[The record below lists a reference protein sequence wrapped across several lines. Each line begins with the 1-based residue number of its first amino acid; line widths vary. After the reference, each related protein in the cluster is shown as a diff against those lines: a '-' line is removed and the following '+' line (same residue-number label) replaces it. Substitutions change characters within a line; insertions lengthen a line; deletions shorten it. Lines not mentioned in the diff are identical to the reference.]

1 MADDVW
7 VWCEKNQS
15 FGATVTVKIK
25 YTDFQIITRSRTV
38 TAPIATHDRLR
49 DISLSLVRS
58 VYPVSKGIRLVGVAV
73 SKFGSDADGQLD
85 LAFDAKPD

>member
-7 VWCEKNQS
+7 AWCEKNQN

-25 YTDFQIITRSRTV
+25 YADFRIVTRSRTETRAV
-38 TAPIATHDRLR
+38 ATRDRLH

-58 VYPVSKGIRLVGVAV
+58 VYPVTTGIRLVGGSV
-73 SKFGSDADGQLD
+73 SKFASDADGQLD
-85 LAFDAKPD
+85 LALDA